1 MGTKKNSKGYRDAWV
16 GYKLHIDVADGQT
29 REHSRA
35 LGHVPLIDINPRR
48 QLHSVRAHNLLKREC
63 PLP

>member
-1 MGTKKNSKGYRDAWV
+1 MDAAYDAV
-16 GYKLHIDVADGQT
+16 QI

-48 QLHSVRAHNLLKREC
+48 DKALAN
-63 PLP
+63 